1 MKIYTKV
8 ISKFNE
14 ETQSWEDI
22 YEESYEDDGPIALCC
37 GGGDDSDPAAEARA
51 KAKTALGPLLDSSL
65 SDMADYQDSQK
76 HYFDEMRSFNAESK
90 AISDKRYD
98 INNPDSLISK
108 ASAQAQIEATGG
120 YRRQTQATA
129 EKARAQVKQA
139 TSQARQQ
146 ASRSGFAGAGGG
158 LGDSLQDIYR
168 GTLMADE
175 SSAAAYQSAEAKRM
189 QSVDQASL
197 SMRDS
202 ELAFAKAQTELSQ
215 AQNQAI
221 AQAKKEVAA
230 MLQSYYSVT
239 EDTSIDYER
248 SLTQAGLPGGST
260 PTSKPTKVP
269 GMANRGYYLQ
279 QDE

>member
-1 MKIYTKV
+1 MCYW
-8 ISKFNE
+8 SK
-14 ETQSWEDI
+14 TSAD
-22 YEESYEDDGPIALCC
+22 
-37 GGGDDSDPAAEARA
+37 DPAAEARE

-146 ASRSGFAGAGGG
+146 ASRAGVAGAGGG

-189 QSVDQASL
+189 QSIDQAGL
-197 SMRDS
+197 SMDDAN
-202 ELAFAKAQTELSQ
+202 LAFAKAQTELNQ